1 MKIKGMVEQCLVR
14 GPLNGKI
21 YEGKVKYSESL
32 NGKKMRE

>member
-1 MKIKGMVEQCLVR
+1 MKGMVEQSRLK